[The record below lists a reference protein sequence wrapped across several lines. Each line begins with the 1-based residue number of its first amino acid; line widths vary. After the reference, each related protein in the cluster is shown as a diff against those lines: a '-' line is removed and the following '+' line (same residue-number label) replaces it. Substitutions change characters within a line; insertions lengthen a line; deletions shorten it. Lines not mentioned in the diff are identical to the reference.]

1 MQSEITGKTEEIN
14 QMKKKLEVENNI
26 KIDIT
31 QKLSNATVEI
41 VKINREKNE
50 KHQKIESLKRTLEDR
65 RRKVAR
71 MQEKNERIVEDNWNK
86 ISSNQDA
93 NVTISQLER
102 KKPL

>member
-1 MQSEITGKTEEIN
+1 
-14 QMKKKLEVENNI
+14 MKQLEAEKNI

-86 ISSNQDA
+86 IS
-93 NVTISQLER
+93 
-102 KKPL
+102 